1 MYEFGEAQQK
11 NKGST
16 VKIHQTDT
24 TDPAIPGIER
34 CTLNSVLG
42 LTTLLTND
50 FNVRRDVVPLILFT
64 LAVLLMMYDC

>member
-16 VKIHQTDT
+16 VKIHQTHT
-24 TDPAIPGIER
+24 TDPATPGIEH
-34 CTLNSVLG
+34 SVLG

-50 FNVRRDVVPLILFT
+50 FNARRDVVPLILFT
-64 LAVLLMMYDC
+64 LAVLLMMYDR